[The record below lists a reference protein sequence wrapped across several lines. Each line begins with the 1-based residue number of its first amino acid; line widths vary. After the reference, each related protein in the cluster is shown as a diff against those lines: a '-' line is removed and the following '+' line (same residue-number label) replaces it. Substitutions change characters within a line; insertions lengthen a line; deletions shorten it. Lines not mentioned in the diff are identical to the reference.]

1 MINFIQKLYDH
12 SGKIAD
18 IFYNPRLNIFATSS
32 KNGFAYLYILP
43 HKLFKVIKNENNCYF
58 IQILLNANPLPSFF
72 GYNNFKDNL
81 CSYTINGLLI
91 KSIYLMD
98 KNADVNDISFKI
110 IPCFNKH
117 VGTSKDRIQIEYR
130 NTNKENNKYL
140 NIPLLDEEKMIN
152 KWMIYILYF

>member
-43 HKLFKVIKNENNCYF
+43 HKLFKVIKNGNNSF
-58 IQILLNANPLPSFF
+58 DKIFLSANPFPSFIA
-72 GYNNFKDNL
+72 YDKLNDNL
-81 CSYTINGLLI
+81 YSYTINGLLI
-91 KSIYLMD
+91 KSIHLMD

-117 VGTSKDRIQIEYR
+117 VGLRKIEY
-130 NTNKENNKYL
+130 K
-140 NIPLLDEEKMIN
+140 
-152 KWMIYILYF
+152 